1 MACIMIFTEFWPLLN
16 KMTGLNSCNK
26 IKTFDLQLFNGEKT
40 EDATQK
46 RKNEAR
52 KKGQVAK
59 SVEINS
65 TFIILAAFLSLKVIG
80 VYIYNELANYMRFIY
95 FDFSTTDFTI
105 NAVQSLFLN
114 FGIVFLK
121 TALPIMFAILI
132 TSISINFF
140 QVGFNFSLEPLMP
153 QLGRLNPLSGFS
165 RIFSKRSL
173 VELLKSIFKIV
184 IVGYFIY
191 NFIIAET
198 EQLPQLIGA
207 ELFDSLKMTAALI
220 LDLVFQIS
228 GVMLVLAALDFF
240 YQHWQHNQ
248 SLKMSKEEIKEEFK
262 QTEGNPQ
269 IKGKIKE
276 RQRAMA
282 MRRMMQE
289 VPKADVVVTNPTHF
303 AVALKYDNTMAAPM
317 IVAKGQDIM
326 AMRIKDIAKE
336 HRVTIVENKPL
347 ARALY
352 RSTEVG
358 DIVPQELYKS
368 VAEVLAYV
376 YRLKK
381 KLS

>member
-1 MACIMIFTEFWPLLN
+1 MACIMIFTESWSILN
-16 KMTGLNSCNK
+16 KVTLDKSCK
-26 IKTFDLQLFNGEKT
+26 IRKFDLQLFNGEKT
-40 EDATQK
+40 EDATPK
-46 RKNEAR
+46 RKAEAR

-65 TFIILAAFLSLKVIG
+65 AFAILAAFLALKVIG
-80 VYIYNELANYMRFIY
+80 VYIYDELATYMRLIY
-95 FDFSTTDFTI
+95 VSFSIADFTI
-105 NAVQSLFLN
+105 NSVQKIFFD

-121 TALPIMFAILI
+121 TSLPIMFAILI

-153 QLGRLNPLSGFS
+153 QLDRLNPLSGFK

-173 VELLKSIFKIV
+173 VELLKSIFKIA

-198 EQLPQLIGA
+198 EHLPQLIGA
-207 ELFDSLKMTAALI
+207 ELFDSLKITAALI

-240 YQHWQHNQ
+240 YQHWEHNQ
-248 SLKMSKEEIKEEFK
+248 SLKMSKQELKEEYK

-352 RSTEVG
+352 GSTEVG

>member
-1 MACIMIFTEFWPLLN
+1 MLCIMIFTEYWSILN
-16 KMTGLNSCNK
+16 KVTLDKSCKMRN
-26 IKTFDLQLFNGEKT
+26 FDLQLFNGEKT
-40 EDATQK
+40 EDATPK
-46 RKNEAR
+46 RKAEAR

-65 TFIILAAFLSLKVIG
+65 AFAILAAFLALKVIG
-80 VYIYNELANYMRFIY
+80 VYIYDELATYMRLIY
-95 FDFSTTDFTI
+95 VSFSSDDFTI
-105 NAVQSLFLN
+105 NSVQKVFFD

-121 TALPIMFAILI
+121 TSLPIMFAILI

-153 QLGRLNPLSGFS
+153 QLDRLNPLSGFK

-173 VELLKSIFKIV
+173 VELLKSIFKIA

-198 EQLPQLIGA
+198 EHLPQLIGA
-207 ELFDSLKMTAALI
+207 ELFDSLKITAALI

-240 YQHWQHNQ
+240 YQHWEHNQ
-248 SLKMSKEEIKEEFK
+248 SLKMSKQELKEEYK

-352 RSTEVG
+352 GSTEVG

-381 KLS
+381 RLS

>member
-1 MACIMIFTEFWPLLN
+1 MVCTMTFTEFYRSSDEFVQVRQCSLN
-16 KMTGLNSCNK
+16 
-26 IKTFDLQLFNGEKT
+26 TFDLQLFNGEKT
-40 EDATQK
+40 EEATPK
-46 RKNEAR
+46 RKEEAR

-65 TFIILAAFLSLKVIG
+65 AFVILAAFLALKVIG
-80 VYIYNELANYMRFIY
+80 VFIYDELAGYMRFIY
-95 FDFSTTDFTI
+95 TSFPIQDFTI
-105 NAVQSLFLN
+105 QSVKMLFFN
-114 FGIVFLK
+114 FAIIFLK

-132 TSISINFF
+132 TSLLINFF
-140 QVGFNFSLEPLMP
+140 QVGFNFSTEPLLP
-153 QLGRLNPLSGFS
+153 QLDRLNPLSGFK

-173 VELLKSIFKIV
+173 VECLKAIFKIM
-184 IVGYFIY
+184 IIGYFIY
-191 NFIIAET
+191 NFIGHET
-198 EQLPQLIGA
+198 EQLPKLIGA
-207 ELFDSLKMTAALI
+207 ELSDSLRMTAMLI

-240 YQHWQHNQ
+240 YQHWEHNQ
-248 SLKMSKEEIKEEFK
+248 SLKMSKQEIKEEYK

-317 IVAKGQDIM
+317 VIAKGQDVV
-326 AMRIKDIAKE
+326 AMRIKDLAKE
-336 HRVTIVENKPL
+336 HRIAIVENKPL

-352 RSTEVG
+352 GSTEVG
-358 DIVPQELYKS
+358 DIVPPELYKS

-381 KLS
+381 RLS

>member
-1 MACIMIFTEFWPLLN
+1 MACIMIFIESWPILN
-16 KMTGLNSCNK
+16 KLTLVKSCK
-26 IKTFDLQLFNGEKT
+26 MRTFDLQLFNGEKT
-40 EDATQK
+40 EDATPK
-46 RKNEAR
+46 RKEEAR

-65 TFIILAAFLSLKVIG
+65 AFVILAAFLSLKVIG
-80 VYIYNELANYMRFIY
+80 VYIYDELASYMRFIY
-95 FDFSTTDFTI
+95 VSFSNTDFTI
-105 NAVQSLFLN
+105 NFVQKIFFD

-121 TALPIMFAILI
+121 TSLPIMFAILI
-132 TSISINFF
+132 TSILINFF

-153 QLGRLNPLSGFS
+153 QLDRLNPLSGFK

-173 VELLKSIFKIV
+173 VELLKSIFKIM

-198 EQLPQLIGA
+198 EQLPKLIGA
-207 ELFDSLKMTAALI
+207 ELFDSLRMTAALI

-240 YQHWQHNQ
+240 YQHWEHNQ
-248 SLKMSKEEIKEEFK
+248 SLKMSKQELKEEYK

-317 IVAKGQDIM
+317 VVAKGQDIM

-352 RSTEVG
+352 GSTEVG